1 MKKLLSLLSI
11 ALVCILGYTSASAA
25 GTDDFVLT
33 VDTTNSG
40 VSDNDQFQ
48 FTGALGDYDVV
59 AKQGESTIQTFN
71 DLSDAATITFT
82 NPGIYDLEVTPKGT
96 NGFNRINFND
106 GGDKLK
112 LTDIKQWGTIAWSS
126 FDSAFSGCENMLV
139 TATDRP
145 NLSSVTNMRLM
156 FYNASSANP
165 DTSNW
170 DVSNVTSMQRM
181 FESATVANPD
191 TSNWNVSSVTDMYRM
206 FESATSANPDT
217 SNWDVSNVTNM
228 VAMFRYSTSANP
240 DTTNWDVSNVTN
252 MSNMFRDATSA
263 NPNTTN
269 WNVSNVTNM
278 VAMFRDS
285 TSANPDVSNWNVSS
299 VTNMYR
305 MFESATVAN
314 PDTSNWDVSSV
325 TNMRLMFYNASSA
338 NPDTSNWDVSNV
350 TSMSLMFE
358 SASSANPDVSSWD
371 VSNVTDMAL
380 MFENSALSTT
390 NLTLIYENW
399 SLLTLQQD
407 VSFGAPDAQYNTS
420 GQAGKDIMTDTYNWT
435 ITDGGKNF
443 DTTIAF
449 TSPTKSSNRTIT
461 DTMITINDDDGILA
475 ENVTLDPDSTA
486 SALICTQD
494 SPTMVTCT
502 VSIDATG
509 DLIIQTE
516 DASENLE
523 TGTETGFVIETKRS
537 SSGSR
542 RVSAKEVKNIFA
554 AARAQEKET
563 EIQETEI
570 SKENTNSSAP
580 EENTDTPSPE
590 ENTNTSSPEEVL
602 GEGEQCPAPQIITQN
617 MRSGDRNGNFS
628 SWQGSTISEVKILQ
642 AHLNR

>member
-228 VAMFRYSTSANP
+228 VAMFRY
-240 DTTNWDVSNVTN
+240 
-252 MSNMFRDATSA
+252 
-263 NPNTTN
+263 
-269 WNVSNVTNM
+269 
-278 VAMFRDS
+278 S

-642 AHLNR
+642 AHLNRLGFASGEEDGILGPITDGAIKRMQISLGTPPDGYVGPLSRALVNTSCGK